1 MDLAT
6 IIIILITLLNFVIF
20 LHEFKYINDGIFKY
34 CLFVLTLGIISLNIL
49 NILGIFK

>member
-6 IIIILITLLNFVIF
+6 IIIILVTLLNFVIL

-34 CLFVLTLGIISLNIL
+34 CLFILTLGIIFLNIL
-49 NILGIFK
+49 NILGVFK